1 MARGVKG
8 GASRG
13 AKAGGGG
20 SRIAIAALTV
30 VVGAL
35 AVSWGYAMFR
45 PDVETTRE
53 LATIG
58 TPARRVIRVQVLN
71 GSGEGGIGSRVASFL
86 RQGGFQVVEVRNADR
101 SDYLASMVVARRSD
115 PVSARA
121 VARYLGGPPVI
132 RQSWDSDVADVTVV
146 LGSDRSRLRLDD

>member
-1 MARGVKG
+1 MT
-8 GASRG
+8 RG
-13 AKAGGGG
+13 AKGGPPGGGG
-20 SRIAIAALTV
+20 ARIAIAALSV
-30 VVGAL
+30 AVAAL
-35 AVSWGYAMFR
+35 VVSWAYATFR
-45 PDVETTRE
+45 SGVETTRD
-53 LATIG
+53 LATVG

-71 GSGEGGIGSRVASFL
+71 GSGEDGVGSRVASFL
-86 RQGGFQVVEVRNADR
+86 RQGGFHVVEVRNADR
-101 SDYLASMVVARRSD
+101 PDYLATLVVARRAD

>member
-1 MARGVKG
+1 MARRGKG
-8 GASRG
+8 GA
-13 AKAGGGG
+13 AG
-20 SRIAIAALTV
+20 RIGLWALALV
-30 VVGAL
+30 VAAL
-35 AVSWGYAMFR
+35 AVSWGYAAFWPKGGPASRM
-45 PDVETTRE
+45 TTV
-53 LATIG
+53 G

-101 SDYLASMVVARRSD
+101 DDYFATMVVARRAD

-132 RQSWDSDVADVTVV
+132 RQAWNSDVADVTVV
-146 LGSDRSRLRLDD
+146 LGSDRSRLHLDD

>member
-1 MARGVKG
+1 MARGAKRNGFRAATVAVYALALVVVALGGSWAYATFWPKG
-8 GASRG
+8 G
-13 AKAGGGG
+13 
-20 SRIAIAALTV
+20 
-30 VVGAL
+30 
-35 AVSWGYAMFR
+35 
-45 PDVETTRE
+45 VESGVTT
-53 LATIG
+53 TG

-101 SDYLASMVVARRSD
+101 PDYFATMVVARRAD
-115 PVSARA
+115 PSSARA

-132 RQSWDSDVADVTVV
+132 RQAWSSDVADVTVV